1 MLYQENT
8 KKVRKFGLKFPKDR
22 NNLPTFGA
30 VQDMSSVIT
39 DFVNLN
45 KPSCVTTLITAAK
58 ETKINPTVN

>member
-45 KPSCVTTLITAAK
+45 KPSCVT
-58 ETKINPTVN
+58 P

>member
-1 MLYQENT
+1 MADVFLYQKSCECMKMLYQENT

-30 VQDMSSVIT
+30 VQDMFSVIT

-45 KPSCVTTLITAAK
+45 KSDG
-58 ETKINPTVN
+58 